1 MSARIVFM
9 GSPDFALPTLRH
21 LLQSEHEVVAVY
33 TQPDRPAG
41 RGRALQAPAAK
52 TLALAHSV
60 PVFQPA
66 RVSAPDSVEE
76 VAKLAPDLI
85 VLAAYGQIL
94 KQPVLDIP
102 RRGVLNVHASL
113 LPRHRGAAPVAAA
126 ILAGDEETGVTIMQ
140 AVLALDAGP
149 VLAQRRVPISPHD
162 TTGTL
167 TERLAEEGAD
177 LLMEVL
183 PAWLDGSLAPTSQDE
198 SRATYAPTLRKE
210 DGRVDW
216 GLPAE
221 DIWRRV
227 RAFTPW
233 PGAFTYLNGQ
243 PLRLLDTWPFAAKSE
258 AQPAGLPARQ
268 AGTVVPCPPGAT
280 LPDQAGLPVRQAG
293 FAVVTG
299 RGLLAIIRLQLAGRR
314 ALPATD
320 FLRGQ
325 RDLMGKR
332 LG

>member
-1 MSARIVFM
+1 MTRIVFM
-9 GSPDFALPTLRH
+9 GSPDFALPVLRR

-41 RGRALQAPAAK
+41 RGRGLQPPPAK
-52 TLALAHSV
+52 KLALDHGV

-66 RVSAPDSVEE
+66 RVSAPDSVQEL
-76 VAKLAPDLI
+76 ARLAPDLI
-85 VLAAYGQIL
+85 VIAAYGQIL
-94 KQPVLDIP
+94 KQPVLDVP

-126 ILAGDEETGVTIMQ
+126 ILAGDVETGVTVMQ
-140 AVLALDAGP
+140 TALALDAGP
-149 VLAQRRVPISPHD
+149 VLAQRRTPISPHD
-162 TTGTL
+162 TAGTL
-167 TERLAEEGAD
+167 TDRLAEEGAD

-183 PAWLDGSLAPTSQDE
+183 PAWLDGTLVPMPQDD
-198 SRATYAPTLRKE
+198 SKATYAPMLHKE
-210 DGRVDW
+210 DGRIDW
-216 GLPAE
+216 ALPAE

-243 PLRLLDTWPFAAKSE
+243 PLRLLETWPLAGVAGAAE
-258 AQPAGLPARQ
+258 GERLPT
-268 AGTVVPCPPGAT
+268 GTVVHCPSGAGVPGE
-280 LPDQAGLPVRQAG
+280 PG
-293 FAVVTG
+293 FAVVAG
-299 RGLLAIIRLQLAGRR
+299 RGLLAIVRVQLAGRR
-314 ALPATD
+314 ALAASE

-325 RDLMGKR
+325 RDLLGKR

>member
-9 GSPDFALPTLRH
+9 GSPDFALPTLRR
-21 LLQSEHEVVAVY
+21 LLASEHEVVAVY

-41 RGRALQAPAAK
+41 RGRALQAPPAK
-52 TLALAHSV
+52 TLALAHGV

-66 RVSAPDSVEE
+66 RVSAPDSVQEM
-76 VAKLAPDLI
+76 AGLAPDLI
-85 VLAAYGQIL
+85 VMAAFGQII

-126 ILAGDEETGVTIMQ
+126 ILAGDEETGVTILQ
-140 AVLALDAGP
+140 TELALDAGP
-149 VLAQRRVPISPHD
+149 ILAQRRVAIAPHD
-162 TTGTL
+162 TAGTL

-183 PAWLDGSLAPTSQDE
+183 PAWLDGSLAPTPQDA
-198 SRATYAPTLRKE
+198 SGATYAPTLRKE

-233 PGAFTYLNGQ
+233 PGAFTYLDGQ
-243 PLRLLDTWPFAAKSE
+243 PLRLLDTWP
-258 AQPAGLPARQ
+258 LPAKGEGQ
-268 AGTVVPCPPGAT
+268 HPGTVVPCPPGAAI
-280 LPDQAGLPVRQAG
+280 AGQAG

-299 RGLLAIIRLQLAGRR
+299 RGLLAIVRLQLAGRR
-314 ALPATD
+314 ALPAAD

-325 RDLMGKR
+325 RGLMGKR

>member
-9 GSPDFALPTLRH
+9 GSPDFALPTLRR
-21 LLQSEHEVVAVY
+21 LLASEHTVVAVY

-41 RGRALQAPAAK
+41 RGRALQAPPAK
-52 TLALAHSV
+52 TLALAHGV

-66 RVSAPDSVEE
+66 RVSAPDSVQQM
-76 VAKLAPDLI
+76 AGLAPDVI
-85 VLAAYGQIL
+85 VMAAYGQII

-126 ILAGDEETGVTIMQ
+126 ILAGDEETGVTILQ
-140 AVLALDAGP
+140 TELALDAGP
-149 VLAQRRVPISPHD
+149 ILAQRRVPIAPHD
-162 TTGTL
+162 TAGSL

-183 PAWLDGSLAPTSQDE
+183 AAWLDRGLAPTPQDA
-198 SRATYAPTLRKE
+198 SGVTYAPTLSKE

-233 PGAFTYLNGQ
+233 PGAFTYLDGQ
-243 PLRLLDTWPFAAKSE
+243 PLRLLDTWP
-258 AQPAGLPARQ
+258 LPAKGEGQ
-268 AGTVVPCPPGAT
+268 HPGTVVPCPPGA
-280 LPDQAGLPVRQAG
+280 AAREQAG

-299 RGLLAIIRLQLAGRR
+299 RGLLAIVRLQLAGRR
-314 ALPATD
+314 ALPAAD
-320 FLRGQ
+320 FLHGQ
-325 RDLMGKR
+325 RGLMGKR